1 MYQPNT
7 RQRSR
12 SFKNSLKGSENDG
25 IDRQI
30 AALHYAMGRKLLS
43 DPVLVE
49 KTKNKIEE
57 RYQNGYLRH
66 GAYLTWISLIE
77 HIDQPDKFFQGLMED
92 TPRMKKLRR
101 KTPLVGILN
110 EKERQ
115 EVIDKIM
122 IEGINDSQ

>member
-1 MYQPNT
+1 MYQPNS

-12 SFKNSLKGSENDG
+12 SLKNSLKGAENDG

-30 AALHYAMGRKLLS
+30 SALHLAMGRKLLS
-43 DPVLVE
+43 NPTLVE
-49 KTKNKIEE
+49 KSKNKIEE

-66 GAYLTWISLIE
+66 GAYLTWISLLE
-77 HIDQPDKFFQGLMED
+77 HIDQPKKFLQNLLED

-110 EKERQ
+110 EQERQ
-115 EVIDKIM
+115 EVIDNLT
-122 IEGINDSQ
+122 IEGNG